1 MPVSIVLRYKDG
13 VWAVDSGKDGE
24 DDSEK
29 NVLTWMVSHPGAFGS
44 VFVCSFSLSIRDMRV
59 INFDLRV
66 T

>member
-29 NVLTWMVSHPGAFGS
+29 NVLTWMVSAFGS